1 MASETRNRQC
11 WECFR
16 RRLVCDFSRPGCKKC
31 ETVGTDCPGY
41 SKHKPLKWL
50 APGEVASKKRGRVS
64 NRERNIVDAG
74 KRTTAAPN
82 SIDNVKR
89 ELIERNT
96 GIVFDTTIALAG
108 LRLMDTCEDVEKTIP
123 RLNLT
128 DDTTEVVL
136 SVHYCTENPR

>member
-50 APGEVASKKRGRVS
+50 APGEVASKKRG
-64 NRERNIVDAG
+64 
-74 KRTTAAPN
+74 KRTPAAPN
-82 SIDNVKR
+82 SMDNVKR

-136 SVHYCTENPR
+136 SVHYCTENPP